1 MKRKTTS
8 ALILNL
14 SYGAIEKLVFP
25 GRVITAAKK
34 GPFASKFERVMAHQ
48 GLHMAHLPAALSFLH
63 KISASC
69 HSVSLIKKSAVL
81 KRFLGVTLAVNQII
95 AEPLASSLQPFSLLN
110 NKWIIDFSILPGAP
124 APAPL
129 AAPPSP
135 LCQQPHLDAGLS
147 IPHRNQDANC
157 CLWTPQASP
166 FQHLKCRDCGPSLFP
181 LGSLFSI
188 VPRL

>member
-34 GPFASKFERVMAHQ
+34 GHLLPSLKEWWPTGASIWPTYLRLSAFCTKYQLLAIQ
-48 GLHMAHLPAALSFLH
+48 CHLS
-63 KISASC
+63 
-69 HSVSLIKKSAVL
+69 KKSALL

-95 AEPLASSLQPFSLLN
+95 AESLASSLQPFSLLN
-110 NKWIIDFSILPGAP
+110 KWIIDLSILPGP
-124 APAPL
+124 PLPAPL

-135 LCQQPHLDAGLS
+135 LCQQPHSDAGLS

-157 CLWTPQASP
+157 CWWTPQVNP
-166 FQHLKCRDCGPSLFP
+166 FQYLKCRDCGLSLFP
-181 LGSLFSI
+181 LGHLFSI
-188 VPRL
+188 VPRS